1 MALYIDSAYLPEIKE
16 VAEIVPVA
24 GVTTNPTILLAAQ
37 ERGQNFT
44 PPGLIAE
51 LLRERVGSI
60 FMQPGEVDAEKM
72 LQQATSYLEADK
84 DRVIA
89 KIPMTLTGM
98 RVARRLKQEKYRV
111 AFTAVS
117 SVAQAY
123 SAAMSQA
130 DFIIPYFNRLERA
143 GIDAREQ
150 IAEMAE
156 LFHNQQMTTR
166 ILVASIKSREEAVA
180 ALAAGAHDITAA
192 PQVLLDMVT
201 DPLTEEAIEKFSSD
215 YQKLTGR
222 PQKG

>member
-16 VAEIVPVA
+16 VAETVPIA
-24 GVTTNPTILLAAQ
+24 GVTTNPTIILAAQ

-44 PPGLIAE
+44 PPELIGE
-51 LLRERVGSI
+51 LLRELVGSI

-72 LQQATSYLEADK
+72 LRQAASYLETDK

-89 KIPMTLTGM
+89 KIPMTPTGM
-98 RVARRLKQEKYRV
+98 QVARRLKQKEYRV
-111 AFTAVS
+111 AFTAVT

-143 GIDAREQ
+143 GVDASER

-156 LFHNQQMTTR
+156 LFHNQQLPTR
-166 ILVASIKSREEAVA
+166 ILVASIKSPQEAVA
-180 ALAAGAHDITAA
+180 ALAAGAHDITAG
-192 PQVLLDMVT
+192 PQVLLAMVT
-201 DPLTEEAIEKFSSD
+201 DPLTDEAVEKFTQD
-215 YQKLTGR
+215 WQKLN
-222 PQKG
+222 K